1 MAVEDPSPEIKE
13 KVERALVVFREFSTK
28 VADKVK
34 GIKVD
39 DILEGGVNP
48 YLFASLGVK
57 DFEDVAYFFVQ
68 KRVERSL
75 GTSFGSVIEEF
86 LRELLGGKSGKDYPG
101 CMGRGAKQWVCWWDI
116 VIEGE
121 YKEGGTTFRGRVVS
135 VKSGPANI
143 NKDILSE
150 FAREAAQAEGQGYR
164 PYLALTYGPR
174 AFNVVN
180 TLRESLRVAG
190 ARVDDPGHY
199 VLVGRKVYEVLL
211 GQSIY
216 DYVIKRASEIGVRVD
231 LRALIDEKVQEITE
245 QLRKQYKDV
254 NELLRQLS

>member
-1 MAVEDPSPEIKE
+1 VVVREPPPEVKERVEG
-13 KVERALVVFREFSTK
+13 ALVTFRDFAAK
-28 VADKVK
+28 VSDKVR
-34 GIKVD
+34 GIKVND
-39 DILEGGVNP
+39 VLEGGVNP

-86 LRELLGGKSGKDYPG
+86 LRELLGGKNGKDYPE
-101 CMGRGAKQWVCWWDI
+101 CKKRGAKPWVCWWDL

-121 YKEGGTTFRGRVVS
+121 YGEGGTTFRGRVVS
-135 VKSGPANI
+135 VKSGPADI

-164 PYLALTYGPR
+164 PYLALTYGSQ
-174 AFNVVN
+174 AFTVVN
-180 TLRESLRVAG
+180 TLKGLLREVG
-190 ARVDDPGHY
+190 ARSDDPNQY

-211 GQSIY
+211 GYDVY
-216 DYVIKRASEIGVRVD
+216 DYVIRKASEIGVEVD
-231 LRALIDEKVQEITE
+231 LRALINDKVKEIAE
-245 QLRKQYKDV
+245 QLRMHYRDV
-254 NELLRQLS
+254 NELLRHLS

>member
-1 MAVEDPSPEIKE
+1 MAVKEPPPEVKE
-13 KVERALVVFREFSTK
+13 RVERALVAFREFSTK
-28 VADKVK
+28 VVDKVK

-86 LRELLGGKSGKDYPG
+86 LRELLSGKSGKEYPG
-101 CMGRGAKQWVCWWDI
+101 CKGRGAKGWICWWDI

-121 YKEGGTTFRGRVVS
+121 YREDGTTFRGRVVS
-135 VKSGPANI
+135 VKSGSADI

-164 PYLALTYGPR
+164 PYLALTYGSQ
-174 AFNVVN
+174 AFIVVN

-190 ARVDDPGHY
+190 ARVDDPGQY

-211 GQSIY
+211 GQDVY

-231 LRALIDEKVQEITE
+231 LRALIDEKVREIAE
-245 QLRKQYKDV
+245 QLRKRYKDV